1 MGLDYAKP
9 IASAK
14 QNGTSAIEHLLVVE
28 SYLRSERAEGRMIG
42 LVDSK
47 SVPGLHTNRFGVIPK
62 DHATNRWRLITD
74 LSFPE
79 GTSINDGI
87 RPELCSLTYTSVDRV
102 ARAAEQLGPG
112 ALLAKVDTKS
122 AYRLVP
128 VHPDERPLLGV
139 AWE

>member
-1 MGLDYAKP
+1 
-9 IASAK
+9 
-14 QNGTSAIEHLLVVE
+14 
-28 SYLRSERAEGRMIG
+28 MIG
-42 LVDSK
+42 PMDPK
-47 SVPGLHTNRFGVIPK
+47 SVPRLHTNWFGVIPK

-102 ARAAEQLGPG
+102 AREAEQLGPG
-112 ALLAKVDTKS
+112 ALLAKVDIKS

-128 VHPDERPLLGV
+128 VHPDECPLLGV

>member
-1 MGLDYAKP
+1 MGFDYAKP

-14 QNGTSAIEHLLVVE
+14 RNMTSAIEHLLVVE
-28 SYLRSERAEGRMIG
+28 SYLRSERAEGQMIG
-42 LVDSK
+42 PVDPK

-62 DHATNRWRLITD
+62 DHATNRWRLITY

-102 ARAAEQLGPG
+102 AREAEQLGPG
-112 ALLAKVDTKS
+112 ALLAKVDIKS

-128 VHPDERPLLGV
+128 VHPDECPLLGV

>member
-42 LVDSK
+42 LMDSK

-87 RPELCSLTYTSVDRV
+87 RPELCSLTYTLVDRV

-112 ALLAKVDTKS
+112 ALLAKVDT
-122 AYRLVP
+122 YRLVP

>member
-42 LVDSK
+42 LMDSK

-112 ALLAKVDTKS
+112 ALLAKVDT
-122 AYRLVP
+122 YRLVP